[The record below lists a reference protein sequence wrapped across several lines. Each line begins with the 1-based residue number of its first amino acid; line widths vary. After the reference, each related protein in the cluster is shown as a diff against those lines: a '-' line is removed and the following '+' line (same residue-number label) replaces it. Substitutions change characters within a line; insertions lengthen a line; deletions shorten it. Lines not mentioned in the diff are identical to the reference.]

1 VGVLYFSSDDPLD
14 DVIAAAQTETADDTA
29 AMAEILRRFEGA
41 VVNIAQSVTA
51 DRSLQQ
57 DAAQGARLGLVK
69 AVRAHSLS
77 TPGFPSYARRFMK
90 GAALRMLASMSTNE
104 ALLDPRDLGRE
115 DQTPDDAPANMAFEV
130 IDLVKT
136 LTPEQQAVTVAYYV
150 ADRRLHDLAID
161 LGISK
166 PAVSQRLST
175 IHRALRPV
183 VEKALAA

>member
-14 DVIAAAQTETADDTA
+14 DVIAAAQANTADDTE

-41 VVNIAQSVTA
+41 VVNIARSVTA

-57 DAAQGARLGLVK
+57 DVAQGARLGLVK
-69 AVRAHSLS
+69 AVRAHTLS

-90 GAALRMLASMSTNE
+90 GAALRMFASVSTE
-104 ALLDPRDLGRE
+104 EVLLDPQDPGWE
-115 DQTPDDAPANMAFEV
+115 DQILDDAPKNMALEV

-150 ADRRLHDLAID
+150 ADRRLDDLAID

-183 VEKALAA
+183 IEEALAA

>member
-1 VGVLYFSSDDPLD
+1 MGVLYFSSDDPLD
-14 DVIAAAQTETADDTA
+14 DVIAAAQADTADDTA

-41 VVNIAQSVTA
+41 VVNIARSITA
-51 DRSLQQ
+51 DWSLQQ
-57 DAAQGARLGLVK
+57 DATQGARLGLVK
-69 AVRAHSLS
+69 AVRAHNLG

-90 GAALRMLASMSTNE
+90 GAALRMLASVSTE
-104 ALLDPRDLGRE
+104 EVLLDPQDPGWE

-150 ADRRLHDLAID
+150 ADRRLDDLAID

-183 VEKALAA
+183 VEEALAA